1 MPESVSVLVPTRNP
15 NSSTFS
21 LINSLDVQSLPYDRF
36 ETVYADWGSTDGTLQ
51 RLRRLAASRPNVKLT
66 GGPGNAT
73 DDELIMVAL
82 AEATGDYVLVVQPAH
97 RLLPQALE
105 RMVQFAEEHQ
115 AEVVVGRT
123 IRNGASDLALVPAN
137 RPRILGDDLAPSLA
151 AGAVLVRRTLLL
163 DVDRLPGQR
172 GFADQILAR
181 TDAVAG
187 YADYPVLLGAEA
199 ERTEVPPGGHPTVQ
213 WVDAKLHL
221 QLTVER
227 EAGEPAED
235 AQIVVALQHSV
246 TGEEF
251 AIPVALS
258 FQTGDESS
266 AEASPP
272 DTSGSTGGSRGHGC
286 WSLDALIDPE
296 QAALGQTLPD
306 GLWQIVVRI
315 AIAGRER
322 AITVAQSEV
331 PPALLDG
338 RGFVVTSSDGRMVLD
353 VGAVQHGL
361 VARASADDAQVTE
374 SVAGSLLKLMVP
386 GLYVEGT
393 GTYPGHLLIGSLPLP
408 ATLVSDGEQ
417 VFVECYVS
425 GLPGSA
431 ALSVQFGGAKPIP
444 TGLSLD
450 ISAVGAMKVVKTPAA
465 PAKPASKPAPKA
477 ASKQAGGRQPSP
489 KKTGTTPS
497 GAVAG
502 AARPAAKKPSGPQPV
517 VKRLRASV
525 PSPLEPVVRRIARL
539 APARWAYRKL
549 TH

>member
-21 LINSLDVQSLPYDRF
+21 LINSLDAQSLPYDRF

-73 DDELIMVAL
+73 DEELIMVAL
-82 AEATGDYVLVVQPAH
+82 AAATGDYVLVVQPAH

-105 RMVQFAEEHQ
+105 RLVQFAEEHQ

-137 RPRILGDDLAPSLA
+137 RPRILGDDLAPWLA
-151 AGAVLVRRTLLL
+151 ADAVLVRRSLLL

-187 YADYPVLLGAEA
+187 YADYPVLLGPDAEGI
-199 ERTEVPPGGHPTVQ
+199 EVPPGGHPSVH
-213 WVDAKLHL
+213 WVDAQLQL

-235 AQIVVALQHSV
+235 ARIVVALQHSV

-251 AIPVALS
+251 AVPAALT
-258 FQTGDESS
+258 FQTGEESS
-266 AEASPP
+266 ADAPAP
-272 DTSGSTGGSRGHGC
+272 DTAGSTGGSPRHGS

-315 AIAGRER
+315 AVAGRER
-322 AITVAQSEV
+322 AITLAQAEV

-361 VARASADDAQVTE
+361 VGRASADDAQVTE

-386 GLYVEGT
+386 ALYVEGT

-408 ATLVSDGEQ
+408 ATLVCDGEQ
-417 VFVECYVS
+417 AFVECYVS
-425 GLPGSA
+425 GLPGRA

-450 ISAVGAMKVVKTPAA
+450 ISAVGAMKVVTTPATA
-465 PAKPASKPAPKA
+465 AKPASKAAPKA
-477 ASKQAGGRQPSP
+477 ASKQAGTT
-489 KKTGTTPS
+489 KKTGTTQS
-497 GAVAG
+497 GAGAG

-525 PSPLEPVVRRIARL
+525 PSPLEPAVRRIARL

-549 TH
+549 TQ